1 MQKDKCNLVL
11 KYQLPYKIN
20 FINKENTKNLYAM
33 TKSKL
38 LLKLEKNVLQNTL
51 EQILLRKW
59 EKKLE

>member
-11 KYQLPYKIN
+11 KYQLPHKIN

-38 LLKLEKNVLQNTL
+38 LLKLEKNVLQNTF
-51 EQILLRKW
+51 ERILLGKW